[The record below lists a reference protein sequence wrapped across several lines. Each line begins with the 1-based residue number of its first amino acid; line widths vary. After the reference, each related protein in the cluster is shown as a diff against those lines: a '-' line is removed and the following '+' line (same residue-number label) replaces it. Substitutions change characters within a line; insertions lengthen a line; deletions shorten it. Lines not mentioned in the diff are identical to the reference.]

1 MTMVEKPQRPPSFSN
16 AAFRVFDLSLGQMLW
31 SRRTIFLAL
40 VVGAPVVLAVLLR
53 ALEAAG
59 LGAMRI
65 NGASAAGSV
74 MFGVFIWVLYLRF
87 IVPVLGV
94 FYGTSLIADE
104 VDDKTITYLFTR
116 PISRGAV
123 FAGKYLA
130 YLACTVLVVLP
141 SVMLIYLLLVA
152 GRGGLG
158 SSFPAFAADLGL
170 IGVGLAVYGAFFGLL
185 GTRLRHP
192 LVIGLVF
199 AFGWEPGVLLIP
211 GYLRKFT
218 IAYYLQALVPQ
229 AAPSDNIASLLRAVF
244 KDNPTITTCLVVLAL
259 IGVVSLVLGA
269 RFVERSEY
277 VLEQ

>member
-1 MTMVEKPQRPPSFSN
+1 MTMPDQRQRGPSFWS
-16 AAFRVFDLSLGQMLW
+16 AAARVFDLSLGQMLW

-40 VVGAPVVLAVLLR
+40 VVGAPVVLAILLR
-53 ALEAAG
+53 ALEMAG

-65 NGASAAGSV
+65 GGARAAGSL

-104 VDDKTITYLFTR
+104 VEDKTITYLFTR

-141 SVMLIYLLLVA
+141 SVMLIYLLLIA
-152 GRGGLG
+152 GRGGLA
-158 SSFPAFAADLGL
+158 SSFPAFVADLGL
-170 IGVGLAVYGAFFGLL
+170 IGAGLAVYGAFFGLL
-185 GTRLRHP
+185 GTRLKHP

-199 AFGWEPGVLLIP
+199 AFAWEPGVLLIP

-229 AAPSDNIASLLRAVF
+229 AAPSDNIAALLQSVF
-244 KDNPTITTCLVVLAL
+244 KDNPSATTCLVVLAL
-259 IGVVSLVLGA
+259 VAVVSVVLGA
-269 RFVERSEY
+269 RSVERSEY